1 MSLIFVSKSFILFCF
16 FSVEWEELFYE
27 NKASKF
33 EIHTKM
39 SSRIGV
45 LRIFPGI
52 TQEAVSIKIL
62 NLCFMFLIF
71 FFAVLTRYTIYD
83 ATIFAILTLLTLHT
97 FLSSFLLFQVQ
108 GNNIIKVKF

>member
-1 MSLIFVSKSFILFCF
+1 MSLIFVSKSFILFCFF

-71 FFAVLTRYTIYD
+71 FCSTYKIYK
-83 ATIFAILTLLTLHT
+83 L
-97 FLSSFLLFQVQ
+97 QC
-108 GNNIIKVKF
+108 NNICNINIIDTTYISFFILIIPSAR